1 MIEVLTQIPP
11 QDNKCWVATRKLAPC
26 ENTCPLKMD
35 VPRYVRAIAFGQP
48 SEAAAIIRRSTVLP
62 LVCGRTCHH
71 PCEGECIRGKVE
83 EPVAI
88 RALKRYAIDWEMNH
102 GAPKAKKIAPT
113 RKEKIAI
120 IGSGPAGL
128 TAGYDLLGCGYK
140 VTVFEALPVAGGMLA
155 AGIPE
160 FVLPQEILQKEIDY
174 IERSGVE
181 IRTSTT
187 YGKDITQDD
196 LQRLG
201 YQAVCVAIGAH
212 KSNHLSIAGEDL
224 PGVFDGIEWLKDIRL
239 GKRPT
244 IGKKV
249 AVIGG
254 GNVAVD
260 AARTAIRLGAL
271 EVSIFYRR
279 SADEMPARAD
289 EQAKCKEEGI
299 KIEFLTDPVR
309 FIGNGRKLAKVE
321 LRRNRL
327 GEPDASGRK
336 KPVPIPGSEFT
347 RELDT
352 VIVAIGETP
361 DGALLKNQCGVQ
373 IGGNQ
378 TAKVDA
384 ITLSTARKGWF
395 AAGDVVK
402 GPASVTEAI
411 AQGHEVAISIDRF
424 IRGLDI
430 AEGRPEARP
439 EVTTPKH
446 DDWLSF
452 VRRTPRQKMP
462 TSSPDK
468 RTSSFREVEL
478 GLSSKAA
485 EREAKRCLNCPM
497 CGICLFDRSQMCYI
511 TGTRL
516 L

>member
-1 MIEVLTQIPP
+1 MKEVLTQIPP

-26 ENTCPLKMD
+26 ENTCPIRMD

-48 SEAAAIIRRSTVLP
+48 AEAAAIIRRSTVLP

-71 PCEGECIRGKVE
+71 PCEAECVRAKAE

-102 GAPKAKKIAPT
+102 SAPKAKRIRPFK
-113 RKEKIAI
+113 KEKVAV

-128 TAGYDLLGCGYK
+128 TAAYDLLLRGYK
-140 VTVFEALPVAGGMLA
+140 VTVYEAMPVAGGMLA
-155 AGIPE
+155 VGIPE
-160 FVLPQEILQKEIDY
+160 FVLPRDILDKEVDY

-181 IRTSTT
+181 IRTSTA
-187 YGKDITQDD
+187 YGKDITGDD
-196 LQRLG
+196 LRRLG
-201 YQAVCVAIGAH
+201 FQAVCVAIGAH
-212 KSNHLSIAGEDL
+212 KSRRLGITGEDL
-224 PGVFDGIEWLKDIRL
+224 PGVHDGIQWLRHIRL
-239 GKRPT
+239 GDKSPVA
-244 IGKKV
+244 KKV
-249 AVIGG
+249 AIVGG

-260 AARTAIRLGAL
+260 AARTAIRLGA
-271 EVSIFYRR
+271 EETTIFYRR
-279 SADEMPARAD
+279 SVDEIPARAEELEKCRD
-289 EQAKCKEEGI
+289 EGV

-309 FIGNGRKLAKVE
+309 FIGEGGKLKKLE

-336 KPVPIPGSEFT
+336 RPVPVPGSEFT
-347 RELDT
+347 RDIGT
-352 VIVAIGETP
+352 VIVAIGEIP
-361 DGALLKNQCGVQ
+361 DGALLRNQCGIQVSE
-373 IGGNQ
+373 NQ
-378 TAKVDA
+378 TAKVDTT
-384 ITLSTARKGWF
+384 TLSASQKGWF

-411 AQGHEVAISIDRF
+411 AQGHEAAVSIDRF
-424 IRGLDI
+424 LRGVNM

-439 EVTTPKH
+439 EVTTPKE
-446 DDWLSF
+446 DSWLPF

-462 TSSPDK
+462 ALAPDK
-468 RTSSFREVEL
+468 RTPSFREVEL
-478 GLSSKAA
+478 GYSTNAA
-485 EREAKRCLNCPM
+485 QREAKRCLNCPM